1 MLEPKTVAE
10 CEHQTRP
17 REEAV
22 ADQSRDRKEAVSRRV
37 RARLES
43 IPFPAPRQP
52 RAKTSPPTRIRDL
65 RGYGRS
71 ARHTVAPAWSR
82 IASVLFVLCTAC
94 FPAAARPLPQS
105 PPSRSEPDLAKNLVR
120 DVLTRLSPSIVRIET
135 VGGSQPVDIV
145 EAESSDDAP
154 GTPPR
159 KPRQETFRDTP
170 GSSFRV
176 ADGPTTGIIYSA
188 DGYIVTSSFNFV
200 REPELISVVLSDGRR
215 LAADLIARDQ
225 VHKVA
230 LLKINAKDLPVP
242 AWGSPTD
249 LRVGEGVVALGLG
262 LGSRAPAVSVGIV
275 SALRRMSGNCVQT
288 DAKLSPANYGG
299 PLVRLD
305 GRIIGMCVPMAQR
318 PGELAG
324 IEMYDSGVGFALTKD
339 RVDAIVAGLKTGQS
353 VYRGWLGITVDPH
366 REDAIVIDNLADPSP
381 MRSAGARKGDRIVE
395 LDGEVL
401 LHYGQFFQKFAL
413 LPAGRSVRMKL
424 LRGEEPLNIEITL
437 ARATELGALP
447 EVVEEPFDPSDPKGD
462 APPPPGP

>member
-1 MLEPKTVAE
+1 MALMILSICATAISASASPIPQSAPSKSEAKVAE
-10 CEHQTRP
+10 ELLRNLH
-17 REEAV
+17 
-22 ADQSRDRKEAVSRRV
+22 SRV
-37 RARLES
+37 
-43 IPFPAPRQP
+43 
-52 RAKTSPPTRIRDL
+52 
-65 RGYGRS
+65 
-71 ARHTVAPAWSR
+71 
-82 IASVLFVLCTAC
+82 
-94 FPAAARPLPQS
+94 
-105 PPSRSEPDLAKNLVR
+105 
-120 DVLTRLSPSIVRIET
+120 SPSLVRIET
-135 VGGSQPVDIV
+135 VGGSQPVEIV

-154 GTPPR
+154 GAPPR

-176 ADGPTTGIIYSA
+176 ADGPTTGIVYSA

-230 LLKINAKDLPVP
+230 LLKTNAKDLPVP
-242 AWGSPTD
+242 TWALPAD
-249 LRVGEGVVALGLG
+249 LRVGEGVMALGLG
-262 LGSRAPAVSVGIV
+262 LGSRTPAVSVGIV

-299 PLVRLD
+299 PLATLD
-305 GRIIGMCVPMAQR
+305 GRVIGLCVPMAQR

-353 VYRGWLGITVDPH
+353 VYRGWLGIAVDPH
-366 REDAIVIDNLADPSP
+366 RDDAVILDNLADPSP

-395 LDGEVL
+395 VDGAPI
-401 LHYGQFFQKFAL
+401 LHYGQFFQKFSL

-424 LRGEEPLNIEITL
+424 LRGEEALNIEVTL

-447 EVVEEPFDPSDPKGD
+447 EIVEEPFDPSDPKGD
-462 APPPPGP
+462 APPPHVP